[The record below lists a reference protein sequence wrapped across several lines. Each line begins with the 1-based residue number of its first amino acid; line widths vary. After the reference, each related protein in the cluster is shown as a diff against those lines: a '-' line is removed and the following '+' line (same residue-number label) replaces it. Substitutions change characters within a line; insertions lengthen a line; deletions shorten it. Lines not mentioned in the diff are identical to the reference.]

1 MDIIREISP
10 YPSFTKRG
18 NTSLW
23 QREVGRIL
31 KINVVIIIR
40 LLISHAGI
48 LGSSPATALG
58 RDRRAGTSRR
68 GNIFFMVPLAPS
80 APL

>member
-10 YPSFTKRG
+10 YPSFPKRG

-23 QREVGRIL
+23 QREVGGVL

-40 LLISHAGI
+40 LLMSHAGI
-48 LGSSPATALG
+48 L
-58 RDRRAGTSRR
+58 
-68 GNIFFMVPLAPS
+68 
-80 APL
+80 